1 MWLWG
6 SERFLFFSSEIPFT
20 SSDFPTKKHG
30 RKDTSSLAQDDAATK
45 VFFCLS
51 KRGKTEQNLL
61 MLRASLFTLFTAR
74 HKVPYCA
81 FLAILYIHPWV
92 RTSYCTYTL
101 PRPRKKYTVSFPVL
115 LCRLLPPRGPGSG
128 LDIVTERVGW
138 WSFPYG
144 EMQKH
149 KVEG

>member
-1 MWLWG
+1 
-6 SERFLFFSSEIPFT
+6 
-20 SSDFPTKKHG
+20 
-30 RKDTSSLAQDDAATK
+30 
-45 VFFCLS
+45 
-51 KRGKTEQNLL
+51 

-74 HKVPYCA
+74 HKVPYYA
-81 FLAILYIHPWV
+81 FLAGILYIHLWV
-92 RTSYCTYTL
+92 RTVHTHSLVPEKNIQFLSC
-101 PRPRKKYTVSFPVL
+101 FAAAAA
-115 LCRLLPPRGPGSG
+115 GGSG